1 MNNDTLMNE
10 ISVQEED
17 EVVTEEVYVNLYQK
31 RCEPAEV
38 DICTAME
45 CDEELADELEVNAR
59 AKEYFDVHLNQLE
72 LKLERSDV
80 KSACLS
86 TDISLWSGYKYRKT
100 FRDDPEN
107 GLIPRKKRGR
117 KGSLFKLQQRH
128 AEWIIKYIDENTT
141 AVLEQIRFELCKEFE
156 TEDLTHACNNNIR
169 IEQFES
175 CQTNKRVR
183 TPSPFREIIKNVK
196 KLKELYGEDNDGNN
210 NNIPMAIKDII
221 DINSYKEN
229 NLNFNSIIAPK
240 LLESIVVFK
249 KNWVFVT
256 QFEIYYRNDASIDES
271 ATATTMDKYPNNVVG
286 KVKNKTER
294 GKSWFELS
302 LFWGRFE
309 LLLTGGLT
317 GSRKTSDITPFLGPN
332 VPFKELFDSDSLI
345 SDHIYIRCNCD
356 GIAANYQVRNLRNW
370 MKLSSS
376 YEWTCIS
383 RHFYEKGFKTTNV
396 LAIRDSTPLN
406 TIVSII
412 LSHISYRK
420 KFEEEDYHEILNLFK
435 SSGALE
441 HNKNIQKIKSFDTL
455 KKKLLL
461 NEGTVDYV
469 MLADYMHRSKKS
481 NGDPLSS
488 TNTNEVVSFSSK
500 LRAYTLNQVHHVEVE
515 HINAP
520 IFAATSSY
528 REFQPEHQQKHR
540 TNNKSHHHKF
550 CLRVSHHQTFYEPL
564 GRDVGDVPT
573 RNSCQRSYE

>member
-1 MNNDTLMNE
+1 MESLTVKFSDLITTKIAYYF
-10 ISVQEED
+10 ISCLPKVYNSSLCLFVED
-17 EVVTEEVYVNLYQK
+17 ERNYV
-31 RCEPAEV
+31 
-38 DICTAME
+38 
-45 CDEELADELEVNAR
+45 
-59 AKEYFDVHLNQLE
+59 
-72 LKLERSDV
+72 
-80 KSACLS
+80 
-86 TDISLWSGYKYRKT
+86 
-100 FRDDPEN
+100 
-107 GLIPRKKRGR
+107 
-117 KGSLFKLQQRH
+117 
-128 AEWIIKYIDENTT
+128 IIK
-141 AVLEQIRFELCKEFE
+141 
-156 TEDLTHACNNNIR
+156 HACNNNIR

-229 NLNFNSIIAPK
+229 NLNFNVFMKEVRRKEDAEEWIKSIIAPK
-240 LLESIVVFK
+240 LLESIV
-249 KNWVFVT
+249 
-256 QFEIYYRNDASIDES
+256 

-469 MLADYMHRSKKS
+469 MLADYMHRSKK
-481 NGDPLSS
+481 
-488 TNTNEVVSFSSK
+488 K
-500 LRAYTLNQVHHVEVE
+500 
-515 HINAP
+515 
-520 IFAATSSY
+520 
-528 REFQPEHQQKHR
+528 
-540 TNNKSHHHKF
+540 
-550 CLRVSHHQTFYEPL
+550 
-564 GRDVGDVPT
+564 
-573 RNSCQRSYE
+573 QRGPA